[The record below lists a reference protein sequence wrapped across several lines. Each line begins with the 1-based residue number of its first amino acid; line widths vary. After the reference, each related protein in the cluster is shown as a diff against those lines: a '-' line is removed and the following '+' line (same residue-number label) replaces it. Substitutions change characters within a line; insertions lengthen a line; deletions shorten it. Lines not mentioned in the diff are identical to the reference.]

1 MGADGGVLRDAF
13 EVFFTF
19 FPTGFFL
26 QILNVIADLITAGL
40 GLIGIDFNVVGL

>member
-1 MGADGGVLRDAF
+1 MGAEGGVLRDAF

-40 GLIGIDFNVVGL
+40 GLVGIDFNVVGF